1 MRSTPSKPTVF
12 RVQLFCQGECVRE
25 ELVRFES
32 DEPTQIVI
40 WKSSAFQKSH
50 QICERNKQPRTVVY
64 YKTSAAEL
72 SNIIIVSEAKD
83 DSAIR

>member
-12 RVQLFCQGECVRE
+12 RVQLFSRGKCLRE

-50 QICERNKQPRTVVY
+50 QIAEHNKQHRTVVY
-64 YKTSAAEL
+64 YQTSVAEL
-72 SNIIIVSEAKD
+72 SDIIILGGGKWLSN
-83 DSAIR
+83 